1 MRCHRVS
8 QFSRYS
14 ALFPSASFC
23 MVLTAMSLISGV
35 ARATDA
41 TEPLLD
47 SLVEANFKDDYGAA
61 GAALRQ
67 LVEFQRAAG
76 IEPSGK
82 LAVVQVNETLA
93 FADKMDA
100 RISRYIEDGFPV
112 LAAMEL
118 AKFRDVLLF
127 EPAGAARARDAAAK
141 VQEAGRTLCGE
152 LRATAAGAA
161 RAVIL
166 AEAVCAAFGDG
177 RPAVGQ
183 GGGQAAGL
191 GPGQGLSPV
200 AAPVGIINV
209 DSRVKGFLQ
218 SVPIDKSLN
227 AAAAA
232 RGLLSNGAEGVL
244 SCVIDGTSV
253 VSKSS
258 LPGTLAFEYGVQV
271 PYSEMQEYCEWKE
284 DASTKIVEQDG
295 RKKKVTETTRTC
307 IKKQRPVDLV
317 RVDKHVRQVSGTNWK
332 RSAVWQIRASFDDGS
347 GCSGQKSFDG
357 QRVDNDFVHDKSDPA
372 IGLKPDPLEFPGE
385 DAVAADLAAQVATWL
400 VGVYGDCQK
409 ARLCGPA
416 GSGRFGGDGVAGE
429 NTGTAGAATGAEPPS
444 LDSVL
449 RCAGIPGGD
458 RGQVDAAIVAKFG
471 VTLNELLAFCG
482 LSP

>member
-1 MRCHRVS
+1 MRWYRV
-8 QFSRYS
+8 FTDFRYS
-14 ALFPSASFC
+14 ALLPSISSCIIWSAVLVMSVAASAS
-23 MVLTAMSLISGV
+23 
-35 ARATDA
+35 DA

-47 SLVEANFKDDYGAA
+47 RLVEANFKDDYGAA
-61 GAALRQ
+61 GDALRQ

-93 FADKMDA
+93 FADKMDS
-100 RISRYIEDGFPV
+100 RIDSYIQNGFPV

-118 AKFRDVLLF
+118 GKFRDVLMF

-141 VQEAGRTLCGE
+141 VESAGRKLCGE
-152 LRATAAGAA
+152 LRTQAGGIGRSA
-161 RAVIL
+161 IL
-166 AEAVCAAFGDG
+166 AESVCAAFGDG
-177 RPAVGQ
+177 KPVGGQ
-183 GGGQAAGL
+183 GGGQVTGS
-191 GPGQGLSPV
+191 GHGHGLSPV

-218 SVPIDKSLN
+218 AVPVDQSLK
-227 AAAAA
+227 AAAAGQ
-232 RGLLSNGAEGVL
+232 GLLADGAEAVL

-253 VSKSS
+253 MSKTS

-284 DASTKIVEQDG
+284 DVSTRIVEQDG

-317 RVDKHVRQVSGTNWK
+317 KVEKRVRQINGTNWK
-332 RSAVWQIRASFDDGS
+332 RSAVWQVRASFDDGS
-347 GCSGQKSFDG
+347 GCRGQRSFDG
-357 QRVDNDFVHDKSDPA
+357 QRVDNDFVHEASDPA
-372 IGLKPDPLEFPGE
+372 IGLKPDPLAFPGE
-385 DAVAADLAAQVATWL
+385 DVVAADLAAQVATWL

-409 ARLCGPA
+409 ARWCTGSAAAPGASIAEGRSVDSNLPGAPA
-416 GSGRFGGDGVAGE
+416 LE
-429 NTGTAGAATGAEPPS
+429 
-444 LDSVL
+444 SVL

-458 RGQVDAAIVAKFG
+458 RGLVDAAIVERFG
-471 VTLNELLAFCG
+471 VTLNELLHFCR
-482 LSP
+482 P